1 MPEGERMPE
10 KGEGHQ
16 KRGEDV
22 GRRKDIRKGGEDAG
36 RRKDAKSGRVSE
48 GRRVSKSETPFGPL
62 LRAYMVS
69 AAKEA

>member
-1 MPEGERMPE
+1 MPEGERGPE

-22 GRRKDIRKGGEDAG
+22 GRRKD
-36 RRKDAKSGRVSE
+36 AKSGRVSE
-48 GRRVSKSETPFGPL
+48 GRRVSKNETPFGPL

-69 AAKEA
+69 SAKET